1 MSKET
6 RPTLIFGK
14 MLDLMDSDEG
24 VALFYGFDQLVVQQ
38 VPRSIRSTSE

>member
-24 VALFYGFDQLVVQQ
+24 VASFDQLGGA
-38 VPRSIRSTSE
+38 TGTA

>member
-14 MLDLMDSDEG
+14 MLDLMDFDEG
-24 VALFYGFDQLVVQQ
+24 VALFYGFDQLGGA
-38 VPRSIRSTSE
+38 TGTA